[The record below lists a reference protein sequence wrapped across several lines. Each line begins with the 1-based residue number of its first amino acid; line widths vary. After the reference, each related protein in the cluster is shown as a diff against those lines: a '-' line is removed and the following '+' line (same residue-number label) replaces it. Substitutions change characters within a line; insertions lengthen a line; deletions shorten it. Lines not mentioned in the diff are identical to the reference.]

1 MRAWPIVSTRTRMQ
15 LSFQAQPAKVQWP
28 NLIKR
33 TMKLLAQGNFIEPIV
48 FGDKFDMHEVT
59 VLAGLTLWSVLWGIP
74 GECTPP
80 CSSIHCLPH
89 LLLRATICS

>member
-1 MRAWPIVSTRTRMQ
+1 MRAWPIISARTH
-15 LSFQAQPAKVQWP
+15 KVQWP

-80 CSSIHCLPH
+80 PFNHSSLM
-89 LLLRATICS
+89 RA